1 MTWLNRD
8 LEKSLTLSFAGPHAG
23 FAQELMNAAPD
34 AVVVVDRQ
42 GKIVLANNMT
52 EQMFGH
58 KVSEMVGE
66 PIESLIPERFH
77 QVHPGHRQD
86 YFSVPN
92 IRMMGADL
100 NLQARRSD
108 GSEFPV
114 EISLSPVETASG
126 KMVMSIIRDISD
138 RRLTEFALEASEE
151 RFRKIFEHSN
161 DAIYLIDP
169 ENDTI
174 KDVNPTACRMLGYSR
189 EEFLSLDVSKIH
201 PNEMPQLR
209 AFAKAVF
216 KKGGG
221 WTNELTCRTKE
232 GSFLP
237 AEISASVVELEGQ
250 DYMIA
255 MVRDTTERKI
265 AEERIQREAAR
276 AESLARIAAR
286 LNTHLTL
293 EGVLRAVCEETTRAM
308 EAPAAAVL
316 LLDPEKET
324 MAPTA
329 VYGLPEDYIGEYS
342 PLERS
347 TYDRYVERQGPM
359 IDIPDLQ
366 LEQEIPNKELFE
378 RVGARTVLAASMLRK
393 GELVGTLNVYSLH
406 KTRDFTNDEK
416 SLLRGL
422 ADQAALAIENARLR
436 DSAQRGAVV
445 EERTRLARDLHDSVA
460 QALYGVTL
468 SAEAGE
474 RMLAAEELDSTER
487 QLTKIRSAAEEALR
501 EMRLLIYELRP
512 PDLASMGLVAALRTR
527 LENVEQRSGVS
538 SEFHVEG
545 DPQLDGDTEEALYR
559 IVQEALNNALKHA
572 QATSISVTLK
582 SEDGIIL
589 LEVKDD
595 GVGFDPM
602 SSGGL
607 GLNGMR
613 ERVERL
619 DGEFSVQSGDGVG
632 TQVHVAFAA
641 DAMQEADRKP

>member
-77 QVHPGHRQD
+77 QVHQGHRQD